1 MRWYNAHTREW
12 GYTESPDPLGLV
24 WPTIDEALLSV
35 GVEPNTT
42 PVDHLTEAAQWALV
56 NQRFQWETD
65 TSDENLSS
73 DDRI

>member
-1 MRWYNAHTREW
+1 MRWYDSNNDEW
-12 GYTESPDPLGLV
+12 RYSESPGPSVLV

>member
-1 MRWYNAHTREW
+1 MPTDEEIAYLTRQQ
-12 GYTESPDPLGLV
+12 LV

-42 PVDHLTEAAQWALV
+42 PVDHLTEAAQWALA

-65 TSDENLSS
+65 TDDYLSS
-73 DDRI
+73 DDRT

>member
-1 MRWYNAHTREW
+1 MMFWYDENTKQRV
-12 GYTESPDPLGLV
+12 YTGNPPELV

-65 TSDENLSS
+65 TSEDLSS